1 MIYYNYPSYYSSI
14 ANPRKQYP
22 MVAYPNMGYVV
33 PNRKNNTATIKN
45 AKTKKETPKG
55 VSTKQMDRKEKT
67 NENSLNDKPLFEIL
81 GIKLYF
87 DDVLLICLIFF
98 LYNEGVQD
106 QYLFITLILLLLS

>member
-22 MVAYPNMGYVV
+22 MVPYPNMGYVV

-45 AKTKKETPKG
+45 VKTKKETPGG
-55 VSTKQMDRKEKT
+55 VSTKQMDRKEKA